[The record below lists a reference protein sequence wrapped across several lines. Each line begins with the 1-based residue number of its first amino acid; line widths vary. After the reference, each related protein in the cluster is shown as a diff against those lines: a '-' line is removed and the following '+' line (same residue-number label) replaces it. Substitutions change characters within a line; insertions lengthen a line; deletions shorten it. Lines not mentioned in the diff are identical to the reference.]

1 MTGWHILMP
10 TPHAG
15 EASLQINI
23 VYDSSANSA
32 PAAFKTAVAYV
43 VNLLDA
49 AFTNNVTLNIHVG
62 WGEVDGSPITSNDL
76 GESEE
81 AEAPRYDYATIRD
94 ALIANGTAAD
104 QLAAF
109 ATLPTSDPTNGG
121 VFDIGRAEAKAL
133 GLIGANDTAVDGWV
147 GFSTSSETD
156 WSFNPTATPGADQ
169 YYIVGSIE
177 HEITEVMGRDS
188 LLGVKGEHYSNG
200 WGVPDL
206 FRFSAPG
213 VRELAAGPVHST
225 GYFSIDDGATSL
237 GSWNNHIAK
246 GDLGDWDS
254 GYGYGGGPGPS
265 GNDSFNNESDYG
277 VINGITQTDLT
288 LMHVLG
294 WDPSLPDNF
303 VINGEI
309 YYVAAGQ
316 TATNLVVQT
325 GGTLDV
331 SGIADSAILHGNA
344 EVYSGGVI
352 HGITVESGAT
362 LTVDA
367 GGTADGVIIAGGL
380 ADFNDSASTG
390 TTPIVFEGTGG
401 TLEIDGH
408 TAPTNVISG
417 FAIGDTID
425 FYGANIGSNAT
436 VTLLPGNVLELAE
449 HNKTFDFQLDP
460 NDNFAGQSFGVGGDG
475 YGGTAIYLLPSVLSV
490 TTSGAGIANG
500 NGDLDAGHS
509 VTFTLNMSDAVTV
522 DTTHGVPTLLLNDGG
537 VATYAG
543 GSGSDALTF
552 SYTVAAGDNAA
563 DLAISS
569 VMLQGASLTD
579 GYGHHA
585 SLVGA
590 VTNPDGILQIDTTA
604 PEISGITAA
613 PTTGIETAGA
623 GIALTLGFNEAVTV
637 SGGTP
642 TLALN
647 NGGSATYDAAA
658 TVALH
663 DPTKLAFD
671 YLVSGGDN
679 PTATLAVTG
688 ANLNGAA
695 ITDLAGNAA
704 DLSNVNT
711 SFNGL
716 SINDAPAFT
725 DAGLTRP
732 ELHLGA
738 GGNIVLDANAANFAA
753 SYGLEYLYL
762 GLPAGTPY
770 PPVDASSGFHLV

>member
-1 MTGWHILMP
+1 M
-10 TPHAG
+10 
-15 EASLQINI
+15 QINI
-23 VYDSSANSA
+23 IYDSSVNSA
-32 PAAFKTAVAYV
+32 PAAFKTAVSYV

-62 WGEVDGSPITSNDL
+62 WGEIGGAALNANDL

-81 AEAPRYDYATIRD
+81 AEAPRYDYTTIRD
-94 ALIANGTAAD
+94 ALIAHGTSAD

-109 ATLPTSDPTNGG
+109 ATLPASDPTGGG

-133 GLIGANDTAVDGWV
+133 GLINADDTTIDGWV
-147 GFSTSSETD
+147 GFSTSANTD
-156 WSFNPTATPGADQ
+156 WSFNPTATPGPNQ
-169 YYIVGSIE
+169 YYLVGSIE

-188 LLGVKGEHYSNG
+188 ELGVKGEHYSNG

-213 VRELAAGPVHST
+213 VRELASGAVHST

-254 GYGYGGGPGPS
+254 GYGSGGGPGPF

-277 VINGITQTDLT
+277 VINGLTQNDLT
-288 LMHVLG
+288 LMQVLG

-309 YYVAAGQ
+309 YYVASGQ
-316 TATNLVVQT
+316 TAANLVVQP

-331 SGIADSAILHGNA
+331 SGIADSAILHGGNA
-344 EVYSGGVI
+344 EVYNGGVI
-352 HGITVESGAT
+352 HGITVEAGAT
-362 LTVDA
+362 LNVDA
-367 GGTADGVIIAGGL
+367 GGSADGVFIAGGL
-380 ADFNDSASTG
+380 ADFNNNASTG
-390 TTPIVFEGTGG
+390 TTPIVFEGSGG

-408 TAPTNVISG
+408 AAPTNVISG

-436 VTLLPGNVLELAE
+436 VALLPGNVLELAE
-449 HNKTFDFQLDP
+449 HNKTYDFQLDP
-460 NDNFAGQSFGVGGDG
+460 NDNFAGQTFGVGGDG

-490 TTSGAGIANG
+490 TTSGTGITDG

-522 DTTHGVPTLLLNDGG
+522 DTTHGTPTLLLNDGG

-552 SYTVAAGDNAA
+552 SYAVAAGDNTA
-563 DLAISS
+563 DLAVSGFQ
-569 VMLQGASLTD
+569 LHGASLTD
-579 GYGHHA
+579 TYGHQA
-585 SLVGA
+585 SMIGA
-590 VTNPDGILQIDTTA
+590 ATNPNGILQIDTTA
-604 PEISGITAA
+604 PETSGVTAA
-613 PTTGIETAGA
+613 PMTGTETAGA
-623 GIALTLGFNEAVTV
+623 SIGLTLAFNEAVTV

-642 TLALN
+642 SLTLN
-647 NGGSATYDAAA
+647 NGANAIYDTAA
-658 TVALH
+658 TMALH

-671 YLVSGGDN
+671 YLVSGSDN
-679 PTATLAVTG
+679 PTSSLALTG
-688 ANLNGAA
+688 VSLNGAA
-695 ITDLAGNAA
+695 IADLAGNAA
-704 DLSNVNT
+704 DLSHVNA
-711 SFNGL
+711 SFAGL
-716 SINDAPAFT
+716 SVNDAPAFS
-725 DAGLTRP
+725 DSGLTRP
-732 ELHLGA
+732 ELHFGTA
-738 GGNIVLDANAANFAA
+738 DNIVLDSSTSSFASA
-753 SYGLEYLYL
+753 YGLEYLYL

-770 PPVDASSGFHLV
+770 PPVPDTSSGFHLV